1 MVMPPEATVPPLA
14 LVPPTL
20 ANPPVWLPAARD
32 AGLAAP
38 LHPAATPVRNRRG
51 ATRHADV
58 RIFYLRI
65 NGIEAKAAP
74 AIGLADD

>member
-1 MVMPPEATVPPLA
+1 MPPFV
-14 LVPPTL
+14 LVPPALTS
-20 ANPPVWLPAARD
+20 PPVWLPAAKD

-38 LHPAATPVRNRRG
+38 LHPVATPAKNRRG